1 MGTANTYVCTSTY
14 VVTGNGQNDVTEL
27 QYTLSDRYTQNT
39 CRILLHTM
47 YFPECNFGMAC
58 HSTRPA

>member
-1 MGTANTYVCTSTY
+1 MGTANTYVCTY
-14 VVTGNGQNDVTEL
+14 VVTGKGQNDVTEL
-27 QYTLSDRYTQNT
+27 QYALSDRYTQNT

-47 YFPECNFGMAC
+47 YVPECNFGMAC